1 MLFPS
6 FNPLAPAFAEAHRVA
21 ANIPAPGEAGDYTS
35 AMFLADHPEFKN
47 AQGTALVPTT
57 VLDMFIAQANDSILP
72 SRWGTAWRYAAGLYV
87 AHFAS
92 MYLKTY
98 EENSPNSS
106 AVARKAE
113 QSGAVKRVQMGDTN
127 IEYDNAAVTSATAEW
142 GAWNATTYGQQL
154 ATMMRLVG
162 MGGTLAI

>member
-6 FNPLAPAFAEAHRVA
+6 FNPLGPAFAEAHRVA
-21 ANIPAPGEAGDYTS
+21 ANIPAPGESGNYTPE
-35 AMFLADHPEFKN
+35 MFLADFPQFADGNGESICPETILEVF
-47 AQGTALVPTT
+47 V
-57 VLDMFIAQANDSILP
+57 AQANDSVLP
-72 SRWGTAWRYAAGLYV
+72 SRWGTSWRYAAGLYV
-87 AHFAS
+87 AHFVS

-98 EENSPNSS
+98 AESS
-106 AVARKAE
+106 ANPAAVARKAE
-113 QSGAVKRVQMGDTN
+113 QSGVVKRVQMGDTN